1 MSDNKQLG
9 WTNIELAEAMVET
22 IDSFEDRDPQDI
34 ANTWDRCDMIDELI
48 DNQQEFY
55 TSFKTIL
62 Y

>member
-1 MSDNKQLG
+1 MSDNKYLG

-48 DNQQEFY
+48 DNQ
-55 TSFKTIL
+55 
-62 Y
+62 